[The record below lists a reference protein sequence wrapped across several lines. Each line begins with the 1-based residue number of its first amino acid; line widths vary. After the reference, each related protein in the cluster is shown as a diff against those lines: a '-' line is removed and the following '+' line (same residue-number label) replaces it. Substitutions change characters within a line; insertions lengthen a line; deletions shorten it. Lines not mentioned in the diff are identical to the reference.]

1 MPDTGT
7 AAAAAAAASSAA
19 TVAGDGPGSS
29 RHRHRAQQGDA
40 ERPEPGAAAAPASSG
55 VLDKLFGKRLLQAGR
70 HIMSHKSWMKTV
82 PTENCDVLMTFA
94 DATDDHTLLWLL
106 NHIRLGIP
114 ELIIQIRHHKRT
126 RVYAFFVT
134 ATYENLLRGADE
146 MGLRKAVKPEFGGGT
161 RSFSCEEDYIYENIE
176 SELCFF
182 TSQERQS
189 IIKYWLENL
198 RAKHGEVLHNINFL
212 EGQPIIP
219 ELSARGVIQQMFP
232 LHEQRILGQLM
243 KSWVQA
249 VCEKQPLDDICDYFG
264 VKIAMYFAWLG
275 FYTTSMLYPAVIGFV
290 LWMLTESD
298 QTSRDI
304 CCVVF
309 ALFNVVWA
317 TLFLERWKRR
327 GAELAYKWG
336 TLDTP
341 SESLEEPRPQF
352 RGVKRCSPVTG
363 CEEFYY
369 PPWRR
374 RVFRWLVSLPIC
386 ILCLCFV
393 FLVMLICF
401 ELQEFVMGIK
411 EMPRLA
417 RFIPKIMLAITVTAC
432 DEVYRKI
439 ACWLND
445 MENYR
450 LQSAYEK
457 NLIIKMVLFQFVN
470 SYLSLFYIGFYLKDM
485 ERLKEMLLVLSLLR
499 SLQRQVRVNLLPSLL
514 FKIKMFMIS
523 VPWFSRTFL
532 RSKVRAPVPPRG
544 GRSEMLATLLI
555 IRQFLQNVK
564 EVLQPYLYERHKLG
578 ELSLRAMWDLLLSV
592 LLKYARLAAGK
603 AQVSPTDQHMPGPGL
618 RGTRPGLGQ
627 PDRREKKC
635 LNGGCGVPDE
645 EEGGE
650 RDEADSGRFSE
661 GETEEESLIDCG
673 LKLRKVSFIEKVDR
687 RPVCTGPPID
697 NSYLD
702 EGSPTMVEKGM
713 DPSSVFEM
721 CDDDDDNDIHDVKE
735 AGGGGTGAAE
745 GVNAAAAAAAAAP
758 LPSGSE
764 SSTSL
769 RHRRRGRS
777 TERPEPKTK
786 RESWMDPPAE
796 RESTTLTQAEMESC
810 MQTYA
815 DTFQDYQEM
824 FVQFGYVVL
833 FSSAFPLAAMC
844 ALINNII
851 EIRSDAFKL
860 CTGLQRPFGLRV
872 ESIGQWQTAME
883 AMGLIAIIVN
893 CYLIGQCGQLQRLF
907 PWLSPEMAIISIVIL
922 EHFAILLKYI
932 IHVAIPDIPTWVRE
946 EMAKL
951 DYQRR
956 EAFKKHERQAQQHYQ
971 QLQRRKREEEERQRQ
986 AEHMAR
992 RERERDDSKGDSS
1005 GDHHHDKSHGSKSRA
1020 GGGGGG
1026 GGGGSDKPKRPSSLL
1041 ANNNVMKLKQIIPLQ
1056 SKFSSGG
1063 ARSPQSPTSNEP
1075 KLPGFLS
1082 FKFLKSP
1089 ENKKEGV
1096 ASAASANNSTAS
1108 ASSSSSSLGSSSQ
1121 ERSQSPSK
1129 AFNPG
1134 KLFNFG
1140 KSEGGTCV
1148 NGAALPR
1155 PGEGASERHISRSD
1169 LNGVPDEIPS
1179 PGGEDSENGPSTVV
1193 DAAGSKV

>member
-1 MPDTGT
+1 MEK
-7 AAAAAAAASSAA
+7 
-19 TVAGDGPGSS
+19 VGS
-29 RHRHRAQQGDA
+29 G
-40 ERPEPGAAAAPASSG
+40 GG
-55 VLDKLFGKRLLQAGR
+55 DKLFGKRLLQAGR

-94 DATDDHTLLWLL
+94 DTTDDHTLLWLL

-114 ELIIQIRHHKRT
+114 ELIIQIRHHKHT
-126 RVYAFFVT
+126 RVYAFFIT
-134 ATYENLLRGADE
+134 ATYENLLRGAEE

-189 IIKYWLENL
+189 IIKYWLDNL
-198 RAKHGEVLHNINFL
+198 RAKQGEVLHNISFL

-219 ELSARGVIQQMFP
+219 ELSARGVIQQVFP
-232 LHEQRILGQLM
+232 LHEQRILSQLM

-336 TLDTP
+336 TLDAP
-341 SESLEEPRPQF
+341 AESLEEPRPQF
-352 RGVKRCSPVTG
+352 RGIKRCSPITG

-374 RVFRWLVSLPIC
+374 RLFRWLVSLPIC

-485 ERLKEMLLVLSLLR
+485 ERLKEML
-499 SLQRQVRVNLLPSLL
+499 
-514 FKIKMFMIS
+514 
-523 VPWFSRTFL
+523 
-532 RSKVRAPVPPRG
+532 
-544 GRSEMLATLLI
+544 ATLLI

-578 ELSLRAMWDLLLSV
+578 ELTLRAVWDLLLSV

-603 AQVSPTDQHMPGPGL
+603 AMASPTDQTMPGPGL
-618 RGTRPGLGQ
+618 RGTRPG
-627 PDRREKKC
+627 C

-645 EEGGE
+645 EEGAE
-650 RDEADSGRFSE
+650 KDEADSGRFSE

-673 LKLRKVSFIEKVDR
+673 LKLRKVSFIEKAA
-687 RPVCTGPPID
+687 CSGPPVD
-697 NSYLD
+697 SSFLE

-713 DPSSVFEM
+713 DPASMFEM
-721 CDDDDDNDIHDVKE
+721 CDDDDDNGIHDVKDSSGGRAE
-735 AGGGGTGAAE
+735 AAD
-745 GVNAAAAAAAAAP
+745 AAAAASP

-764 SSTSL
+764 SS
-769 RHRRRGRS
+769 RV
-777 TERPEPKTK
+777 EPKTK
-786 RESWMDPPAE
+786 RESWMDPPEE

-810 MQTYA
+810 MQTYS

-860 CTGLQRPFGLRV
+860 CTGLQRPFGVRV

-932 IHVAIPDIPTWVRE
+932 IHVAIPDIPTWVKE

-992 RERERDDSKGDSS
+992 RERERDDSKGDVS
-1005 GDHHHDKSHGSKSRA
+1005 GDHHHDKGHGS
-1020 GGGGGG
+1020 
-1026 GGGGSDKPKRPSSLL
+1026 GGSDKPKRPSSLL

-1063 ARSPQSPTSNEP
+1063 ARSPQSPTGSEP

-1089 ENKKEGV
+1089 ENKREG
-1096 ASAASANNSTAS
+1096 
-1108 ASSSSSSLGSSSQ
+1108 
-1121 ERSQSPSK
+1121 ERSQSPNK

-1140 KSEGGTCV
+1140 KSEGGTST
-1148 NGAALPR
+1148 NGAPLPR
-1155 PGEGASERHISRSD
+1155 SGEGSSSLTTERQPSRSD

-1179 PGGEDSENGPSTVV
+1179 PGGEGAENGHSSDLDVAVSVFVFLLSVNHRISPSLTVAPDV
-1193 DAAGSKV
+1193 SPALFSKQR

>member
-1 MPDTGT
+1 FE
-7 AAAAAAAASSAA
+7 S
-19 TVAGDGPGSS
+19 
-29 RHRHRAQQGDA
+29 
-40 ERPEPGAAAAPASSG
+40 
-55 VLDKLFGKRLLQAGR
+55 LNNKLFGKRLLQAGR

-82 PTENCDVLMTFA
+82 PTENCDVLMTFP
-94 DATDDHTLLWLL
+94 DTTDDHTLLWLL

-114 ELIIQIRHHKRT
+114 ELIIQIRHHKHT
-126 RVYAFFVT
+126 RMYAFFVT
-134 ATYENLLRGADE
+134 ATYENLLRGAEE
-146 MGLRKAVKPEFGGGT
+146 MGLQKAVKPEFGGGS

-189 IIKYWLENL
+189 IIKYWLDNL
-198 RAKHGEVLHNINFL
+198 RAKHGEALHNIHFL
-212 EGQPIIP
+212 EGQPIS
-219 ELSARGVIQQMFP
+219 EFFSLDFLRV
-232 LHEQRILGQLM
+232 LRR
-243 KSWVQA
+243 
-249 VCEKQPLDDICDYFG
+249 VCLIYDICDYFG

-341 SESLEEPRPQF
+341 AESLEEPRPQY

-374 RVFRWLVSLPIC
+374 RVFRWLVSFPVC

-393 FLVMLICF
+393 FLAMLVCF

-411 EMPRLA
+411 ELPRVA

-485 ERLKEMLLVLSLLR
+485 ERLKE
-499 SLQRQVRVNLLPSLL
+499 VRVTTCSELLHH
-514 FKIKMFMIS
+514 
-523 VPWFSRTFL
+523 RNTNH
-532 RSKVRAPVPPRG
+532 SKHH
-544 GRSEMLATLLI
+544 SCMHSMLATLLI
-555 IRQFLQNVK
+555 IRQFVQNMK
-564 EVLQPYLYERHKLG
+564 EVLQPYLAERHRLG
-578 ELSLRAMWDLLLSV
+578 ELTLRAVWELLVSA
-592 LLKYARLAAGK
+592 LLKYGRLAMGEE
-603 AQVSPTDQHMPGPGL
+603 G
-618 RGTRPGLGQ
+618 
-627 PDRREKKC
+627 RERKC

-645 EEGGE
+645 DVEEEPGE
-650 RDEADSGRFSE
+650 RHSE
-661 GETEEESLIDCG
+661 EDNESESLIDCG
-673 LKLRKVSFIEKVDR
+673 LKLRKVSFIEKVER
-687 RPVCTGPPID
+687 KSASCVSPVHD
-697 NSYLD
+697 SFLE
-702 EGSPTMVEKGM
+702 EGSPTMVERGM
-713 DPSSVFEM
+713 DPASVFEM
-721 CDDDDDNDIHDVKE
+721 CDDDDENGVAEMKE
-735 AGGGGTGAAE
+735 LTAE
-745 GVNAAAAAAAAAP
+745 P
-758 LPSGSE
+758 LPAGVE
-764 SSTSL
+764 NNTSVRL
-769 RHRRRGRS
+769 RKRGRS
-777 TERPEPKTK
+777 LERADSK
-786 RESWMDPPAE
+786 RDSWMDPPE
-796 RESTTLTQAEMESC
+796 EQETTTLTQAEMESC
-810 MQTYA
+810 MQTYQ

-860 CTGLQRPFGLRV
+860 CTSLQRPFGLRV
-872 ESIGQWQTAME
+872 GSIGQWQTVME
-883 AMGLIAIIVN
+883 AMGLIAIVVN

-922 EHFAILLKYI
+922 EHFAVLLKYI
-932 IHVAIPDIPTWVRE
+932 IHVAIPDIPTWVGE

-951 DYQRR
+951 EFQRKA
-956 EAFKKHERQAQQHYQ
+956 AFKKHERQAQQHFQ
-971 QLQRRKREEEERQRQ
+971 EQQRRKREEEERQRQ
-986 AEHMAR
+986 ADYQAR
-992 RERERDDSKGDSS
+992 RDRDDGRSDSS
-1005 GDHHHDKSHGSKSRA
+1005 GGDHHHDKSHSGKSRP
-1020 GGGGGG
+1020 GGGG
-1026 GGGGSDKPKRPSSLL
+1026 DKPKRPSSLL
-1041 ANNNVMKLKQIIPLQ
+1041 GNNNVMKLKQIIPLQ
-1056 SKFSSGG
+1056 NKFSSGT
-1063 ARSPQSPTSNEP
+1063 ARSPQSPTSSEP

-1082 FKFLKSP
+1082 FKFLK
-1089 ENKKEGV
+1089 
-1096 ASAASANNSTAS
+1096 A
-1108 ASSSSSSLGSSSQ
+1108 
-1121 ERSQSPSK
+1121 ERSQSPNKS
-1129 AFNPG
+1129 FNPG

-1140 KSEGGTCV
+1140 KSEGGACV
-1148 NGAALPR
+1148 NGAQPSK
-1155 PGEGASERHISRSD
+1155 PGDGGQVQDKPPTKSD

-1179 PGGEDSENGPSTVV
+1179 PCGENGDNGSSSDADPS
-1193 DAAGSKV
+1193 GPKV

>member
-1 MPDTGT
+1 MMPDT
-7 AAAAAAAASSAA
+7 AAAAAASSASNISSSSS
-19 TVAGDGPGSS
+19 DSESS
-29 RHRHRAQQGDA
+29 RHRHRAQGDA
-40 ERPEPGAAAAPASSG
+40 ERPEQQQQHSAATQSTSAG

-82 PTENCDVLMTFA
+82 PTENCDVLMTFP
-94 DATDDHTLLWLL
+94 DTTDDHTLLWLL

-114 ELIIQIRHHKRT
+114 ELIIQIRHHKHT
-126 RVYAFFVT
+126 RMYAFFVT
-134 ATYENLLRGADE
+134 ATYENLLRGAEE
-146 MGLRKAVKPEFGGGT
+146 MGLQKAVKPEFGGGS
-161 RSFSCEEDYIYENIE
+161 RSFSCEEDYIYDNIE

-189 IIKYWLENL
+189 IIKYWLDNL
-198 RAKHGEVLHNINFL
+198 RAKHGEALHNIHFL

-219 ELSARGVIQQMFP
+219 ELRARGVIQQVFP

-264 VKIAMYFAWLG
+264 AKIAMYFAWLG

-341 SESLEEPRPQF
+341 AESLEEPRPQF

-374 RVFRWLVSLPIC
+374 RVFRWLVSFPVC

-393 FLVMLICF
+393 FLAMLVCF

-411 EMPRLA
+411 ELPRVA

-485 ERLKEMLLVLSLLR
+485 ERLKEML
-499 SLQRQVRVNLLPSLL
+499 
-514 FKIKMFMIS
+514 
-523 VPWFSRTFL
+523 
-532 RSKVRAPVPPRG
+532 
-544 GRSEMLATLLI
+544 ATLLI
-555 IRQFLQNVK
+555 IRQFVQNMK
-564 EVLQPYLYERHKLG
+564 EVLQPYLAERHRLG
-578 ELSLRAMWDLLLSV
+578 ELTLRAVWELLVSA
-592 LLKYARLAAGK
+592 LLKYGRLAAGR
-603 AQVSPTDQHMPGPGL
+603 AQVSPSDPTVLGSGLHGPQMGEE
-618 RGTRPGLGQ
+618 GPQ
-627 PDRREKKC
+627 ERRERKC

-645 EEGGE
+645 DVEEEPGE
-650 RDEADSGRFSE
+650 RHSE
-661 GETEEESLIDCG
+661 EENESESLIDCG
-673 LKLRKVSFIEKVDR
+673 LKLRKVSFIEKVER
-687 RPVCTGPPID
+687 KSASCVSPVD
-697 NSYLD
+697 DSFLE
-702 EGSPTMVEKGM
+702 EGSPTMVERGM
-713 DPSSVFEM
+713 DPASVFEM
-721 CDDDDDNDIHDVKE
+721 CDDDDENGVPEMKE
-735 AGGGGTGAAE
+735 LTAE
-745 GVNAAAAAAAAAP
+745 P
-758 LPSGSE
+758 LPTGLE
-764 SSTSL
+764 NSTSVRL
-769 RHRRRGRS
+769 RRRGRS
-777 TERPEPKTK
+777 LERADSKTK
-786 RESWMDPPAE
+786 RDSWMDPPEEQETA
-796 RESTTLTQAEMESC
+796 TLTQAEIESC
-810 MQTYA
+810 MQTNQ

-860 CTGLQRPFGLRV
+860 CTSLQRPFGLRV
-872 ESIGQWQTAME
+872 GSIGQWQTVME

-922 EHFAILLKYI
+922 EHFAVLLKYI
-932 IHVAIPDIPTWVRE
+932 IHVAIPDIPSWVGE

-951 DYQRR
+951 EFQRK

-971 QLQRRKREEEERQRQ
+971 QQQRRKREEEERQRQ
-986 AEHMAR
+986 AEYQAR
-992 RERERDDSKGDSS
+992 RDRDDGRSDSS
-1005 GDHHHDKSHGSKSRA
+1005 GGDHHHDKSQSGKSRP
-1020 GGGGGG
+1020 
-1026 GGGGSDKPKRPSSLL
+1026 GGGGSASGGEKPKRPSSLL
-1041 ANNNVMKLKQIIPLQ
+1041 GNNNVMKLKQIIPLQ
-1056 SKFSSGG
+1056 NKFSSGT
-1063 ARSPQSPTSNEP
+1063 ARSPQSPTGSEP

-1089 ENKKEGV
+1089 ENKKE
-1096 ASAASANNSTAS
+1096 TAT
-1108 ASSSSSSLGSSSQ
+1108 ASSSTSTVPPVQ
-1121 ERSQSPSK
+1121 ERAERSQSPNKS
-1129 AFNPG
+1129 FNPG

-1140 KSEGGTCV
+1140 KSEGGACV
-1148 NGAALPR
+1148 NGAQPSK
-1155 PGEGASERHISRSD
+1155 PGDGGQMHDKPPNKSD

-1179 PGGEDSENGPSTVV
+1179 PCRENEENGSSSDADPS
-1193 DAAGSKV
+1193 GPKM

>member
-1 MPDTGT
+1 MPDAGT
-7 AAAAAAAASSAA
+7 QGAAAAATAVGGGAAAAAAGEGAD
-19 TVAGDGPGSS
+19 TG
-29 RHRHRAQQGDA
+29 RHRHRTQPGDP
-40 ERPEPGAAAAPASSG
+40 ERPETTAAQPQSSGSG

-70 HIMSHKSWMKTV
+70 HVMSHKSWMKTV

-94 DATDDHTLLWLL
+94 DTTDDHTLLWLL

-114 ELIIQIRHHKRT
+114 ELIIQIRHHKHT
-126 RVYAFFVT
+126 HVYAFFVT
-134 ATYENLLRGADE
+134 ATYENLLRGAE
-146 MGLRKAVKPEFGGGT
+146 EIGLRKAVKHEFGAGT
-161 RSFSCEEDYIYENIE
+161 RNFSCEEDYIYENIE

-232 LHEQRILGQLM
+232 LHEQRVLSHLM
-243 KSWVQA
+243 TSWVQA
-249 VCEKQPLDDICDYFG
+249 ICEKQPLDDICDYFG

-341 SESLEEPRPQF
+341 GESLEEPRPQF
-352 RGVKRCSPVTG
+352 RGVKRCNPVTG

-386 ILCLCFV
+386 LLCLCFV

-411 EMPRLA
+411 EIPRLA
-417 RFIPKIMLAITVTAC
+417 RFIPEIMLAITVTAC

-485 ERLKEMLLVLSLLR
+485 ERLKEML
-499 SLQRQVRVNLLPSLL
+499 
-514 FKIKMFMIS
+514 
-523 VPWFSRTFL
+523 
-532 RSKVRAPVPPRG
+532 
-544 GRSEMLATLLI
+544 ATLLI
-555 IRQFLQNVK
+555 IRQFLLNVK
-564 EVLQPYLYERHKLG
+564 EVLQPYVYERHKLG
-578 ELSLRAMWDLLLSV
+578 ELTLRALWDLLLSV
-592 LLKYARLAAGK
+592 LLKYARLAAGN
-603 AQVSPTDQHMPGPGL
+603 AHASPADPTMPGSGL
-618 RGTRPGLGQ
+618 RGTRPWVGQ
-627 PDRREKKC
+627 TDKREKKC

-645 EEGGE
+645 EESGE

-661 GETEEESLIDCG
+661 GETEDDGLLDCG
-673 LKLRKVSFIEKVDR
+673 LKLRKVSFIEKMER
-687 RPVCTGPPID
+687 RTGCSGHP
-697 NSYLD
+697 LD
-702 EGSPTMVEKGM
+702 SSFMEEGSPTMADKGM
-713 DPSSVFEM
+713 EPPSVFSV
-721 CDDDDDNDIHDVKE
+721 CDDDFDNGIHDVKE
-735 AGGGGTGAAE
+735 AAGGGVACAAE
-745 GVNAAAAAAAAAP
+745 GINYAAATCTTGSA
-758 LPSGSE
+758 SRSE
-764 SSTSL
+764 SGTSL
-769 RHRRRGRS
+769 RNRRRGRS
-777 TERPEPKTK
+777 TERPDTRTK
-786 RESWMDPPAE
+786 RESWIDPPE
-796 RESTTLTQAEMESC
+796 VKENNTLTPAEIESC
-810 MQTYA
+810 MQTYM
-815 DTFQDYQEM
+815 DTFKDYQEM

-872 ESIGQWQTAME
+872 ESIGQWQSAME

-922 EHFAILLKYI
+922 EHFAILLKYV

-971 QLQRRKREEEERQRQ
+971 QLQRKKREEEERQRQ
-986 AEHMAR
+986 VEHTAR
-992 RERERDDSKGDSS
+992 RERDRDDGKGDTS
-1005 GDHHHDKSHGSKSRA
+1005 GDHHHEKSHSGKSRP
-1020 GGGGGG
+1020 GGS
-1026 GGGGSDKPKRPSSLL
+1026 GGSDKPKRPSSLL
-1041 ANNNVMKLKQIIPLQ
+1041 ANNNVMKLKQIIPMQ

-1063 ARSPQSPTSNEP
+1063 ARSPQSPTEA

-1089 ENKKEGV
+1089 ENRKESV
-1096 ASAASANNSTAS
+1096 ATPAPGAAANGGS
-1108 ASSSSSSLGSSSQ
+1108 ASSSSSGSSSQ

-1140 KSEGGTCV
+1140 KSEAGTCV
-1148 NGAALPR
+1148 NGAPTAR
-1155 PGEGASERHISRSD
+1155 SGEGLSSSQTAERPVSRSD
-1169 LNGVPDEIPS
+1169 LNGIPDEVPL
-1179 PGGEDSENGPSTVV
+1179 PAGEGSENGHSSESDPP
-1193 DAAGSKV
+1193 GPKV